1 MQGVQGRVRDL
12 PEILMTRRP
21 SLTVLVLA
29 IAGLALAPVVMVVW
43 LALQDQGIAEGID
56 VGVINIRQ
64 LRGTIGLLATVG
76 LGVTLLG
83 VTTGWVTACC
93 RFPGRRFLRS
103 IQLLPLATP
112 AYLLAA
118 TLVDL
123 GSIQGWRVYGFGW
136 GVVVL
141 SLANYPYV
149 FLLTTDSFS
158 RLGQR
163 QLEAC
168 RTLGLGP
175 WGSFWRVALPLTLP
189 AVGAGIALSGM
200 EVVNE
205 LGAVELLGVP
215 TLSYGI
221 LQRWQEQGSP
231 TSAAQMALVTL
242 VVVAGLVA
250 LERWLR
256 RRSRRWALDGRSG
269 HPSLV
274 WPLAGWRAAT
284 AQVICALPPAL
295 SLGVPLLWMSR
306 RWQGIAEDPQELLT
320 LTGNT
325 VILASAAAV
334 LTIAVALFLAVA
346 RRWIHHALLQR
357 LVFVASMGYAIPG
370 TVLALGLLALGG
382 RLGWTPL
389 TLLVLGYTD
398 RFMAVGRG
406 GFDAA
411 LERIPPTME
420 EAATSLG
427 SNWWQ
432 TLWRIHLPLLTGPL
446 RVGALLVFVDT
457 IKELPLTFALRPFN
471 FDTLSVRV
479 FQYAGDER
487 LNSALGPAALI
498 LVLGL
503 AASFAMMRTTE
514 ILAPR
519 QAPEPVSAWGGE
531 GKVSAAKLK
540 APC

>member
-1 MQGVQGRVRDL
+1 MIQ
-12 PEILMTRRP
+12 RRP
-21 SLTVLVLA
+21 FLIVLVLA
-29 IAGLALAPVVMVVW
+29 ITGLAFAPVLMVVL
-43 LALQDQGIAEGID
+43 LALRDQGIVEGIG
-56 VGVINIRQ
+56 VGVINTRQ
-64 LRGTIGLLATVG
+64 LKGTISLLATVG

-103 IQLLPLATP
+103 VQLLPLATP

-123 GSIQGWRVYGFGW
+123 GSIQGWRVHGFAW

-175 WGSFWRVALPLTLP
+175 WGSFVRIAMPLTLP
-189 AVGAGIALSGM
+189 AIGAGIALSGM

-205 LGAVELLGVP
+205 LGAVELLGIP

-221 LQRWQEQGSP
+221 LQRWQEQGNP

-242 VVVAGLVA
+242 VVVAGLIA

-256 RRSRRWALDGRSG
+256 RRSRRWALDGRGST
-269 HPSLV
+269 SLV
-274 WPLAGWRAAT
+274 WPLAGWRATT
-284 AQVICALPPAL
+284 AQLICALPPVL

-306 RWQGIAEDPQELLT
+306 RWQGTVEDAGELLT
-320 LTGNT
+320 LTLNT
-325 VILASAAAV
+325 LILASLAAA
-334 LTIAVALFLAVA
+334 LTVAVALFLAVA
-346 RRWIHHALLQR
+346 RRWIRQPLLQR

-370 TVLALGLLALGG
+370 TVLALGLLVLGG
-382 RLGWTPL
+382 SLGWTPL

-432 TLWRIHLPLLTGPL
+432 ALRRIHLPLLAGPL
-446 RVGALLVFVDT
+446 RVGVLLVFVDT
-457 IKELPLTFALRPFN
+457 IKELPLTFALRPMN

-487 LNSALGPAALI
+487 LGSALGPAALI
-498 LVLGL
+498 LILGL
-503 AASFAMMRTTE
+503 VASFAMMRTTE
-514 ILAPR
+514 TLASR
-519 QAPEPVSAWGGE
+519 EPTALEWGGE
-531 GKVSAAKLK
+531 DKVSAAGLKL
-540 APC
+540 PS

>member
-1 MQGVQGRVRDL
+1 
-12 PEILMTRRP
+12 MTRGR
-21 SLTVLVLA
+21 LVLILLVLA
-29 IAGLALAPVVMVVW
+29 IAGLALSPVVMVVL
-43 LALQDQGIAEGID
+43 LALEDQGIVEGIG
-56 VGVINIRQ
+56 VGVINTRQ
-64 LRGTIGLLATVG
+64 LRGTVGLLATVG

-83 VTTGWVTACC
+83 VTTGWVSACC
-93 RFPGRRFLRS
+93 CFPGRQFLRA

-123 GSIQGWRVYGFGW
+123 ASIQGWRVYGFGW

-175 WGSFWRVALPLTLP
+175 WGSFLRVALPLTLP
-189 AVGAGIALSGM
+189 AIGAGIALSGM

-205 LGAVELLGVP
+205 LGAVELLGIP

-231 TSAAQMALVTL
+231 TSSAQMALVTL
-242 VVVAGLVA
+242 ALVVSLITM
-250 LERWLR
+250 ERWLR
-256 RRSRRWALDGRSG
+256 RRSRRWSLDSRDGETA
-269 HPSLV
+269 LV
-274 WPLAGWRAAT
+274 WPLRGWRAVA
-284 AQVICALPPAL
+284 AQVVCALPPLL

-306 RWQGIAEDPQELLT
+306 RWQGHLEDPGELLVLTLNT
-320 LTGNT
+320 LTM
-325 VILASAAAV
+325 ASVAAV
-334 LTIAVALFLAVA
+334 LTIAVALVLAIA
-346 RRWIHHALLQR
+346 RRWIRQPLLQR

-370 TVLALGLLALGG
+370 TVLALGLLMLGG
-382 RLGWTPL
+382 PLGWSPL
-389 TLLVLGYTD
+389 TLLILGYTD
-398 RFMAVGRG
+398 RFIAVGRG

-411 LERIPPTME
+411 LERIPPTIE
-420 EAATSLG
+420 EASTSLG
-427 SNWWQ
+427 HNWWQ
-432 TLWRIHLPLLTGPL
+432 TLRRIHFPLLAGPL

-457 IKELPLTFALRPFN
+457 IKELPLTFALRPMN

-487 LNSALGPAALI
+487 LNLALGPAALI
-498 LVLGL
+498 LILGL
-503 AASFAMMRTTE
+503 VASVAMMKSTKS
-514 ILAPR
+514 LAT
-519 QAPEPVSAWGGE
+519 
-531 GKVSAAKLK
+531 
-540 APC
+540 

>member
-1 MQGVQGRVRDL
+1 MTQGRPL
-12 PEILMTRRP
+12 LI
-21 SLTVLVLA
+21 VLVLA
-29 IAGLALAPVVMVVW
+29 IAGLALAPVVMVAL
-43 LALQDQGIAEGID
+43 LALQDQGVVEGISI
-56 VGVINIRQ
+56 GVINTRQ
-64 LRGTIGLLATVG
+64 LRGTISLLATVG

-103 IQLLPLATP
+103 IQLLSLATP

-123 GSIQGWRVYGFGW
+123 GSIQGWRVYGFAW

-168 RTLGLGP
+168 RTMGLGP

-189 AVGAGIALSGM
+189 AIGAGIALSGM

-205 LGAVELLGVP
+205 LGAVELLGIP

-221 LQRWQEQGSP
+221 LQRWQEQGNPAS
-231 TSAAQMALVTL
+231 SAQMALVTL
-242 VVVAGLVA
+242 VVVASLIA

-256 RRSRRWALDGRSG
+256 RRSRRWALDGRG
-269 HPSLV
+269 GQTSLV
-274 WPLAGWRAAT
+274 WPLAGWRAAA
-284 AQVICALPPAL
+284 AQVVCALPPVL
-295 SLGVPLLWMSR
+295 SLGVPLLWISQ
-306 RWQGIAEDPQELLT
+306 RWQGTVEEPSELLNLT
-320 LTGNT
+320 LNT
-325 VILASAAAV
+325 LILASAAAA
-334 LTIAVALFLAVA
+334 LTVTMALFLAVA
-346 RRWIHHALLQR
+346 RRWIQHPLLQR

-382 RLGWTPL
+382 SLGWTPL
-389 TLLVLGYTD
+389 SLLVLGYTD

-432 TLWRIHLPLLTGPL
+432 TLRRIHFPLLAGPL
-446 RVGALLVFVDT
+446 RVGALLVFVDA
-457 IKELPLTFALRPFN
+457 IKELPLTFALRPMN

-487 LNSALGPAALI
+487 LNSALGPAGLI

-503 AASFAMMRTTE
+503 SASFAMMRSTDA
-514 ILAPR
+514 LALQEEALP
-519 QAPEPVSAWGGE
+519 ALEWGNHDKFSATDL
-531 GKVSAAKLK
+531 KVPS
-540 APC
+540 

>member
-1 MQGVQGRVRDL
+1 MMQG
-12 PEILMTRRP
+12 RP
-21 SLTVLVLA
+21 FLIILVLA
-29 IAGLALAPVVMVVW
+29 IAGLALAPVLMVLL
-43 LALQDQGIAEGID
+43 LALRDQGIVEGIG
-56 VGVINIRQ
+56 VGVINTRQ

-83 VTTGWVTACC
+83 VATGWVTACC
-93 RFPGRRFLRS
+93 HFPGRRFLRS

-123 GSIQGWRVYGFGW
+123 GSIQGWRVYGFAW

-168 RTLGLGP
+168 RTMGLGP
-175 WGSFWRVALPLTLP
+175 WGSFLRVALPLTLP
-189 AVGAGIALSGM
+189 AIGAGIALSGM

-205 LGAVELLGVP
+205 LGAVELLGIP

-221 LQRWQEQGSP
+221 LQRWQEQGNP

-242 VVVAGLVA
+242 IVVASLIA

-256 RRSRRWALDGRSG
+256 RRSRRWALDGRG
-269 HPSLV
+269 QTSLT
-274 WPLAGWRAAT
+274 WPLAGWRAGT
-284 AQVICALPPAL
+284 AQLICALPPVV
-295 SLGVPLLWMSR
+295 SLGVPLLWMSQ
-306 RWQGIAEDPQELLT
+306 RWQGTVEAPGELLK

-325 VILASAAAV
+325 LILAAVAAA
-334 LTIAVALFLAVA
+334 LTVAVALLLAVA
-346 RRWIHHALLQR
+346 RRWIRQPLLQR
-357 LVFVASMGYAIPG
+357 LVFMASMGYAIPG
-370 TVLALGLLALGG
+370 TVLALGLLVLGG
-382 RLGWTPL
+382 SLGWTPL

-427 SNWWQ
+427 STWWQ
-432 TLWRIHLPLLTGPL
+432 TLRRIHFPLLAGPL
-446 RVGALLVFVDT
+446 RVGTLLVFVDT
-457 IKELPLTFALRPFN
+457 IKELPLTFALRPMN

-498 LVLGL
+498 LTLGL
-503 AASFAMMRTTE
+503 VASFAMMRTTE
-514 ILAPR
+514 TLASGEV
-519 QAPEPVSAWGGE
+519 AEPVPTWGRDASKKYLE
-531 GKVSAAKLK
+531 QLLERQT
-540 APC
+540 

>member
-1 MQGVQGRVRDL
+1 MVQ
-12 PEILMTRRP
+12 RRP
-21 SLTVLVLA
+21 FLIVLVLA
-29 IAGLALAPVVMVVW
+29 IAALALAPVVMVAL
-43 LALQDQGIAEGID
+43 LALRDQGIVEGIG
-56 VGVINIRQ
+56 VGVINTRQ
-64 LRGTIGLLATVG
+64 LGGTVGLLATVG

-93 RFPGRRFLRS
+93 RFPGRHLLRS
-103 IQLLPLATP
+103 VQLLPLATP

-136 GVVVL
+136 GVAVL

-158 RLGQR
+158 RQGQR

-175 WGSFWRVALPLTLP
+175 WGSFVRVALPLTLP
-189 AVGAGIALSGM
+189 AIGAGIALSGM

-205 LGAVELLGVP
+205 LGAVELLGIP

-221 LQRWQEQGSP
+221 LQRWQEQGNP

-242 VVVAGLVA
+242 AVVAGLVA

-256 RRSRRWALDGRSG
+256 RRSRRWALDGRGG
-269 HPSLV
+269 HTSMV
-274 WPLAGWRAAT
+274 WPLTGWRAAA
-284 AQVICALPPAL
+284 AQLICALPPVL
-295 SLGVPLLWMSR
+295 SLGVPLLWMSQ
-306 RWQGIAEDPQELLT
+306 RWQGNVEKAGELLT
-320 LTGNT
+320 LTLNT
-325 VILASAAAV
+325 LILASAAAA
-334 LTIAVALFLAVA
+334 LTVAVALFLAVA
-346 RRWIHHALLQR
+346 RRWIRQPLLQR

-370 TVLALGLLALGG
+370 TVLALGLLVLGG
-382 RLGWTPL
+382 SLGWTPL

-398 RFMAVGRG
+398 RFMAVGRVVSTPPWSG
-406 GFDAA
+406 
-411 LERIPPTME
+411 IPPTME

-427 SNWWQ
+427 SNWWK
-432 TLWRIHLPLLTGPL
+432 TLRHIHLPLLAGPL

-457 IKELPLTFALRPFN
+457 IKELPLTFALRPMN

-498 LVLGL
+498 LLLGL
-503 AASFAMMRTTE
+503 VASFAMMRTTE
-514 ILAPR
+514 TFTARP
-519 QAPEPVSAWGGE
+519 
-531 GKVSAAKLK
+531 AATEWIANDKMAAARLK
-540 APC
+540 IPS

>member
-1 MQGVQGRVRDL
+1 MVQS
-12 PEILMTRRP
+12 RP
-21 SLTVLVLA
+21 FLTILVLA
-29 IAGLALAPVVMVVW
+29 IAGLALAPVLMVVL
-43 LALQDQGIAEGID
+43 LALRDQGIVEGIGA
-56 VGVINIRQ
+56 GVINTRQ
-64 LRGTIGLLATVG
+64 LRGTIGLLVTVG

-83 VTTGWVTACC
+83 VATGWVTACC
-93 RFPGRRFLRS
+93 RFPGRQVLRS

-123 GSIQGWRVYGFGW
+123 GSIQGWRVYGFAW

-175 WGSFWRVALPLTLP
+175 WGSFLRVALPLTLP
-189 AVGAGIALSGM
+189 AIGAGIALSGM

-205 LGAVELLGVP
+205 LGAVELLGIP

-221 LQRWQEQGSP
+221 LQRWQEQGNS

-242 VVVAGLVA
+242 IVVASLIA

-256 RRSRRWALDGRSG
+256 RRSRRWALAGRG
-269 HPSLV
+269 QTPLV
-274 WPLAGWRAAT
+274 WPLAGWRAAA
-284 AQVICALPPAL
+284 AQLVCGLPPVL
-295 SLGVPLLWMSR
+295 SLGVPLLWMSQ
-306 RWQGIAEDPQELLT
+306 RWQGIAEEPGELLT
-320 LTGNT
+320 LTLST
-325 VILASAAAV
+325 LILASVAAA
-334 LTIAVALFLAVA
+334 LTVAVALLLAVA
-346 RRWIHHALLQR
+346 RRWIRQPLLQR

-382 RLGWTPL
+382 SLGWTPL

-432 TLWRIHLPLLTGPL
+432 TLRRIHLPLLAGPL

-457 IKELPLTFALRPFN
+457 IKELPLTFALRPMN

-487 LNSALGPAALI
+487 LSSALGPAALI
-498 LVLGL
+498 LILGL
-503 AASFAMMRTTE
+503 VASFAMMRTTE
-514 ILAPR
+514 TLAS
-519 QAPEPVSAWGGE
+519 QE
-531 GKVSAAKLK
+531 
-540 APC
+540 

>member
-1 MQGVQGRVRDL
+1 MVQ
-12 PEILMTRRP
+12 RRP
-21 SLTVLVLA
+21 SLIVLVLA
-29 IAGLALAPVVMVVW
+29 IAGLALAPVIMVAW
-43 LALQDQGIAEGID
+43 LALQDQGIAEGIG
-56 VGVINIRQ
+56 VGVINTRQ

-123 GSIQGWRVYGFGW
+123 GSIQGWRVYGFVW

-168 RTLGLGP
+168 RTLSLGP

-221 LQRWQEQGSP
+221 LQRWQEQGNP

-242 VVVAGLVA
+242 VVVASLVA

-256 RRSRRWALDGRSG
+256 RRSRRWALDGRSV

-306 RWQGIAEDPQELLT
+306 RWQGMAEDPQELLT

-346 RRWIHHALLQR
+346 RRWIRHPLLQR

-382 RLGWTPL
+382 RFGWTPL

-427 SNWWQ
+427 SNWQQ
-432 TLWRIHLPLLTGPL
+432 TLWRIHLPLLAGPL

-498 LVLGL
+498 LTLGL
-503 AASFAMMRTTE
+503 VASFAMMRTTE
-514 ILAPR
+514 TLAS
-519 QAPEPVSAWGGE
+519 QAAPVAEWEGQGKMSA
-531 GKVSAAKLK
+531 VKLK
-540 APC
+540 AP

>member
-1 MQGVQGRVRDL
+1 
-12 PEILMTRRP
+12 
-21 SLTVLVLA
+21 
-29 IAGLALAPVVMVVW
+29 
-43 LALQDQGIAEGID
+43 
-56 VGVINIRQ
+56 
-64 LRGTIGLLATVG
+64 
-76 LGVTLLG
+76 
-83 VTTGWVTACC
+83 
-93 RFPGRRFLRS
+93 
-103 IQLLPLATP
+103 
-112 AYLLAA
+112 
-118 TLVDL
+118 
-123 GSIQGWRVYGFGW
+123 
-136 GVVVL
+136 
-141 SLANYPYV
+141 
-149 FLLTTDSFS
+149 
-158 RLGQR
+158 
-163 QLEAC
+163 
-168 RTLGLGP
+168 
-175 WGSFWRVALPLTLP
+175 
-189 AVGAGIALSGM
+189 
-200 EVVNE
+200 
-205 LGAVELLGVP
+205 
-215 TLSYGI
+215 
-221 LQRWQEQGSP
+221 
-231 TSAAQMALVTL
+231 VTL
-242 VVVAGLVA
+242 VVVASLVA

-256 RRSRRWALDGRSG
+256 RRSRRWALDGRSV

-306 RWQGIAEDPQELLT
+306 RWQGMAEDPQELLT

-346 RRWIHHALLQR
+346 RRWIRHPLLQR

-382 RLGWTPL
+382 RFGWTPL

-427 SNWWQ
+427 SNWRQ
-432 TLWRIHLPLLTGPL
+432 TLWRIHLPLLAGPL

-498 LVLGL
+498 LTLGL
-503 AASFAMMRTTE
+503 VASFAMMRTTE
-514 ILAPR
+514 TLAS
-519 QAPEPVSAWGGE
+519 QAAPVAEWEGQGKMSA
-531 GKVSAAKLK
+531 VKLK
-540 APC
+540 AP

>member
-1 MQGVQGRVRDL
+1 MIQGRPFL
-12 PEILMTRRP
+12 I
-21 SLTVLVLA
+21 VLVLA
-29 IAGLALAPVVMVVW
+29 VAGLALAPVLMVVL
-43 LALQDQGIAEGID
+43 LALRDQGIVEGI
-56 VGVINIRQ
+56 GAGLINTRQ

-103 IQLLPLATP
+103 IQLLPLAAP

-123 GSIQGWRVYGFGW
+123 GSIQGWRVYGFAW
-136 GVVVL
+136 GVAVL

-175 WGSFWRVALPLTLP
+175 WESFLRVALPLTLP
-189 AVGAGIALSGM
+189 AIGAGIALSGM

-205 LGAVELLGVP
+205 LGAVELLGIP

-221 LQRWQEQGSP
+221 LQRWQEQGNP
-231 TSAAQMALVTL
+231 ASAAQMALVTL
-242 VVVAGLVA
+242 AVVTGLIA

-256 RRSRRWALDGRSG
+256 RRSRRWALDGHG
-269 HPSLV
+269 HTSLS
-274 WPLAGWRAAT
+274 WPLAGWRAT
-284 AQVICALPPAL
+284 AAQLVCALPPVL
-295 SLGVPLLWMSR
+295 SLGVPLLWMSQ
-306 RWQGIAEDPQELLT
+306 RWRGIADKPGELLT
-320 LTGNT
+320 LTLNT
-325 VILASAAAV
+325 LALATAAAA
-334 LTIAVALFLAVA
+334 LTVTVALLLAVA
-346 RRWIHHALLQR
+346 RRWIRQPLLQR

-370 TVLALGLLALGG
+370 TVLALGLLVLGG
-382 RLGWTPL
+382 SLGWTPL

-420 EAATSLG
+420 EAAASLG

-432 TLWRIHLPLLTGPL
+432 TLRRIHFPLLAGPL

-457 IKELPLTFALRPFN
+457 IKELPLTFALRPMN

-498 LVLGL
+498 LILGL
-503 AASFAMMRTTE
+503 VASFAMMRTTE
-514 ILAPR
+514 TLAS
-519 QAPEPVSAWGGE
+519 QEAPEPALAWR
-531 GKVSAAKLK
+531 KD
-540 APC
+540 APQGSLGQLEKQF

>member
-1 MQGVQGRVRDL
+1 MAQGR
-12 PEILMTRRP
+12 PF
-21 SLTVLVLA
+21 LTVLVLA
-29 IAGLALAPVVMVVW
+29 VAGLALAPVLMVVA
-43 LALQDQGIAEGID
+43 LALRDQGIVEGIG
-56 VGVINIRQ
+56 VGVINTRQ

-83 VTTGWVTACC
+83 VATGWVTACC
-93 RFPGRRFLRS
+93 RFPGRRLLRS
-103 IQLLPLATP
+103 VQLLPLATP

-123 GSIQGWRVYGFGW
+123 GSIQGWRVYGFAW

-175 WGSFWRVALPLTLP
+175 WGSFLRVALPLTLP

-205 LGAVELLGVP
+205 LGAVELLGIP

-221 LQRWQEQGSP
+221 LQRWQEQGNP
-231 TSAAQMALVTL
+231 ASAAQMALVTL
-242 VVVAGLVA
+242 MVVASLIA

-256 RRSRRWALDGRSG
+256 RRSRRWALDGRG
-269 HPSLV
+269 HNTSSA
-274 WPLAGWRAAT
+274 WPLAGWRAAA
-284 AQVICALPPAL
+284 AQLVCALPPCV

-306 RWQGIAEDPQELLT
+306 RWQGVVEEPSELLT
-320 LTGNT
+320 LTLNT
-325 VILASAAAV
+325 LILASAAAV
-334 LTIAVALFLAVA
+334 LTVAVALFLAVA
-346 RRWIHHALLQR
+346 RRWIQQPLLQR

-370 TVLALGLLALGG
+370 TVLALGLLVLGG
-382 RLGWTPL
+382 SLGWTPL

-432 TLWRIHLPLLTGPL
+432 TLRRIHLPLLAGPL
-446 RVGALLVFVDT
+446 RVGTLLVFVDA
-457 IKELPLTFALRPFN
+457 IKELPLTFALRPMN

-498 LVLGL
+498 LLLGL

-514 ILAPR
+514 TLASR
-519 QAPEPVSAWGGE
+519 EAPEPGLDGRKDASRGGLGQWE
-531 GKVSAAKLK
+531 KPS
-540 APC
+540 